1 MRVECTK
8 CGEKFDNRVG
18 HKCAPRKSA
27 PKAKTEAKTSPV
39 LIRSLETLMAMK
51 SSKPITAAGREK
63 AARAKRIEPDKKP
76 DKAAPKKAKP
86 DKSDKARKPE
96 ISVTK
101 PDKQAAKKKPAPVA
115 QAPAQPDPK
124 PEPICQPALN
134 ASTARSRKWREANR
148 ETDRKQQREY
158 MREYRSR
165 ASKESAQ

>member
-63 AARAKRIEPDKKP
+63 AAKEPDKEP
-76 DKAAPKKAKP
+76 DKPKAKTWA
-86 DKSDKARKPE
+86 DKAKAVE
-96 ISVTK
+96 TK
-101 PDKQAAKKKPAPVA
+101 LKAEPDNVGLRVQVASTKRMAARERAEAFQAEQTKLLPHASAKT
-115 QAPAQPDPK
+115 
-124 PEPICQPALN
+124 
-134 ASTARSRKWREANR
+134 STARTAKWREANKAKAT
-148 ETDRKQQREY
+148 EYHREY
-158 MREYRSR
+158 MRKYR
-165 ASKESAQ
+165 AKEETA